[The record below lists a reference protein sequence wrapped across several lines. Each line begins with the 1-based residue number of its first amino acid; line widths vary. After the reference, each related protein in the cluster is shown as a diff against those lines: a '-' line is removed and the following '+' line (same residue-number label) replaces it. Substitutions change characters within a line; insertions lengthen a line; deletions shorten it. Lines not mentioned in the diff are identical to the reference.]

1 MADNNTLHVEDVLPV
16 KSRMSW
22 GAVFAGA
29 VIALAIY
36 LALTLLATAVNLHI
50 ADNVRSHTLGLS
62 AMLCAI
68 FATLVALFVGGWV
81 TSQLTVGENHQEAI
95 IHGVVLWGVVFGALM
110 WMGTAGLRSGF
121 NAMVSM
127 AYLGNNADGTVANP
141 WEEAARRAGVPQD
154 RIDEWKRSMA
164 RTDEA
169 ARDPEVQEA
178 NRRALA
184 RLTWLTLGGVVLS
197 IAAAAAGAL
206 VGCGPT
212 LRLVYTPR
220 GPRLTVRQTAP
231 QTTTV

>member
-1 MADNNTLHVEDVLPV
+1 MTENNTLRAEDVLPV

-36 LALTLLATAVNLHI
+36 LVLTLLATAIGFNI
-50 ADNVRSHTLGLS
+50 ADNVRSETLGLA
-62 AMLCAI
+62 AMVCAI

-81 TSQLTVGENHQEAI
+81 TSQCTVGENHQEAI
-95 IHGVVLWGVVFGALM
+95 IHGIVMWGVVFGALM
-110 WMGTAGLRSGF
+110 WMGSAGLRSGF
-121 NAMVSM
+121 NAMVGM
-127 AYLGNNADGTVANP
+127 AYLGNTADRTLGNP

-154 RIDEWKRSMA
+154 RIDEGKRSMT

-169 ARDPEVQEA
+169 ARDPEVMEA
-178 NRRALA
+178 SRRSLA

-197 IAAAAAGAL
+197 ITAAAAGAL

-220 GPRLTVRQTAP
+220 GPRVTVRQSAP
-231 QTTTV
+231 QTTTG